1 MKRATFVVAFC
12 ALTAS
17 PAYAQ
22 QPDFVNAR
30 IVSRAAQP
38 DVQRAIAGIALAQTD
53 AAWIGYAI
61 PAIVRNSTGRNDG
74 WSERCRLEQQR
85 IDPATKEALRGP
97 VHLEPAPTAMV
108 LVRVQSGQIG
118 RVRALSG
125 DCQVDA
131 GGLQVFWLGDVSAS
145 QSVDFLKTLVADIDT
160 RQRTEG
166 ALAAIALHRDS
177 AATAAILEMA
187 KTGAPRV
194 RQRALFWIAQRAEA
208 QAAAIITQAI
218 DSDPDAEVKKQAV
231 FALSQLPRD
240 EGIPILIKLAGSSTH
255 PVVRKQAMF
264 WLGQSKDPRALK
276 FFEDILR

>member
-1 MKRATFVVAFC
+1 MRGGAFVAALC

-17 PAYAQ
+17 AASAQ

-30 IVSRAAQP
+30 IVSRTAQP
-38 DVQRAIAGIALAQTD
+38 DVRRAVADIASAQTD

-61 PAIVRNSTGRNDG
+61 PAIVHASNARNDG

-85 IDPATKEALRGP
+85 IDPATRDALRGP

-108 LVRVQSGQIG
+108 LVRVQSGEIG

-131 GGLQVFWLGDVSAS
+131 GGLQVFWLAGVSGA
-145 QSVDFLKTLVADIDT
+145 QSVDFLKTLVAGIDT
-160 RQRTEG
+160 RERTEG
-166 ALAAIALHRDS
+166 ALAAIALHRDA

-187 KTGAPRV
+187 KSGAPRV
-194 RQRALFWIAQRAEA
+194 RERALFWIAQRAES
-208 QAAAIITQAI
+208 QAAGVITQAI
-218 DSDPDAEVKKQAV
+218 DSDPDVEVKKQAV

-240 EGIPILIKLAGSSTH
+240 EGIPILIELAGSSAH

-264 WLGQSKDPRALK
+264 WLGQSTDPRALT